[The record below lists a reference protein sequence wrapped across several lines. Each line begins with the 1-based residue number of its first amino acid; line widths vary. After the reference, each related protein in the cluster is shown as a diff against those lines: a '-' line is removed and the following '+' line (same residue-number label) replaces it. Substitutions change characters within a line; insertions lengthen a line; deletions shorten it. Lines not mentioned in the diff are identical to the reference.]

1 MKSRIILFSVASVAA
16 LVATGAFA
24 QSTSAVTA
32 AAAPAAAGGNV
43 EELVVT
49 GSRAEPKSRLETLA
63 PVDVVTAQTLQKRGS
78 TELASAL
85 AAIVP
90 SLDFPRPSN
99 TDGTDSVRPLVLR
112 GQGPDET
119 LVLINGVRAHSS
131 ALVNLNG
138 SVGRG
143 SAAVDLNTIPEIA
156 LSRVEVLRDG
166 ASALY
171 GSDAIAGVI
180 NLGLREADH
189 GGGAEL
195 TYGEHVTDV
204 KFFNSGDRHITD
216 GAITTVQG
224 WQGFKLGSDG
234 FLTVSAAYKNQNPTN
249 RSDTDP
255 RFTPHV
261 VDSRFG
267 DGSVE
272 ESTLYFNAGKPLADG
287 WELKAWGGGQL
298 RHSETAATFRAAND
312 ATQNIPSVYPNG
324 YLPLINT
331 HSDDFSIGGA
341 LKGEIGGWKSTFAA
355 DYGWNRL
362 QYGVEDTLNPSLGP
376 TSPHSFYAGEMIY
389 DQTVGNADFS
399 RDFEIGTAGPLNV
412 AFGLEARDEQFKIGA
427 GDPGSYERGTVAPTL
442 ALGSRGFSGFTP
454 ENVVDKSRTNVG
466 AYLAL
471 EDKLTSWF
479 TGSAAI
485 RQEHYSDFGDATSGK
500 LAGRIDVTSEL
511 AFRGS
516 AESGFRAPSLQQE
529 YFTSTSILFING
541 IPYDTGT
548 FPSVSATGKALGGKP
563 LEPEKSKNYSL
574 GLVYH
579 HGHLEVT
586 VDAYQIDVNNKIV
599 LSETLTGSATAA
611 AGSDA
616 AAIFA
621 LLQPFGASAARFFT
635 NGVNTRT
642 QGIDYSIAY
651 RLSTDFGDF
660 DLSASANQNDLKVT
674 KVPATPTSILPVP
687 MSLFARQAVLRMED
701 GTPPYKVTLQS
712 DWSKDNW
719 GATLRSTFYG
729 DVLSP
734 GTALDGSQDVHTG
747 ERTLWDLE
755 GRYTLP
761 HGVTVAM
768 GADNLFDVYPRQIP
782 QALNTTGAAP
792 FTSFSPFGFDGR
804 FVYGRVSVNW

>member
-1 MKSRIILFSVASVAA
+1 MKSRIILFSVASVAS
-16 LVATGAFA
+16 LIATGALA
-24 QSTSAVTA
+24 QSKGAVTA
-32 AAAPAAAGGNV
+32 AATPAAAAGDV

-119 LVLINGVRAHSS
+119 LVLINGVRAHTA

-166 ASALY
+166 ASAIY

-189 GGGAEL
+189 GGGAEV
-195 TYGEHVTDV
+195 TYGERVTDV
-204 KFFNSGDRHITD
+204 KFFNGGDRHMTD
-216 GAITTVQG
+216 GGITTVQG

-234 FLTVSAAYKNQNPTN
+234 FLTVSAMYKNQNPTN
-249 RSDTDP
+249 RSDVDP

-331 HSDDFSIGGA
+331 HSDDFSIGSA
-341 LKGEIGGWKSTFAA
+341 LKGEIAGWKATFAA

-412 AFGLEARDEQFKIGA
+412 AFGLEARNEQFKIGA
-427 GDPGSYERGTVAPTL
+427 GDPGSYQRGTVAPTL

-479 TGSAAI
+479 TGSVAV

-500 LAGRIDVTSEL
+500 VAGRVDVTPEL

-541 IPYDTGT
+541 VPFDTGT
-548 FPSVSATGKALGGKP
+548 FPSVSPTGKALGGKP

-579 HGHLEVT
+579 HGPLEVT
-586 VDAYQIDVNNKIV
+586 IDAYQIDVNNKVV

-611 AGSDA
+611 AGSNA
-616 AAIFA
+616 AVIFA

-635 NGVNTRT
+635 NGVDTRT

-651 RLSTDFGDF
+651 RLPTDFGDF

-674 KVPATPTSILPVP
+674 KVPATPITILPVP
-687 MSLFARQAVLRMED
+687 MSLFARQAVQRLEH
-701 GTPPYKVTLQS
+701 GTPDYKVTLQS

-747 ERTLWDLE
+747 QRTLWDLE
-755 GRYTLP
+755 ARYTLP
-761 HGVTVAM
+761 HGVTVAA

-782 QALNTTGAAP
+782 TALNTTGAAP